1 MLYISI
7 REMVDTTIIH
17 ELKASIR
24 AERKRELSKQLYKN
38 RIQDPEFYAAEKE
51 RIKAYKK
58 NRYNNDP
65 DFAAKLK
72 QRSREAYYKRKA
84 KLADNST
91 QTQ

>member
-1 MLYISI
+1 
-7 REMVDTTIIH
+7 MVDTTIVH

-72 QRSREAYYKRKA
+72 QRSREAYYRESQVVGH
-84 KLADNST
+84 ST
-91 QTQ
+91 QTHSRSKSLLF